1 MNLPGKDLVTRRVL
15 LYEKVAFALIILL
28 IWLDEIIDI
37 PYLLLGAQSTPLN
50 WRESLF
56 ESICIIILGS
66 VIVRI
71 TGKTFERMKHLEG
84 MLPVCAS
91 CKRIRDEKNNWQQI
105 ESYVRERSDAEFSHG
120 ICPECAEKLYPQF
133 INNKNKPNK

>member
-84 MLPVCAS
+84 ML
-91 CKRIRDEKNNWQQI
+91 
-105 ESYVRERSDAEFSHG
+105 
-120 ICPECAEKLYPQF
+120 LLLL
-133 INNKNKPNK
+133 